1 MNDCALKITIE
12 IDWKSMSEEICSL
25 IQSFIWDE
33 QIKKCS
39 FNFHD
44 FEISHDKSE
53 SITIDLCE
61 QNPISGIEIEK
72 LGFWSGSQFRDNHLN
87 L

>member
-1 MNDCALKITIE
+1 
-12 IDWKSMSEEICSL
+12 MSEEICSL

-39 FNFHD
+39 FNFHN

-53 SITIDLCE
+53 LLIIDLWE
-61 QNPISGIEIEK
+61 QKPISGIEIEE
-72 LGFWSGSQFRDNHLN
+72 LRFWSGSQFKDNNSN